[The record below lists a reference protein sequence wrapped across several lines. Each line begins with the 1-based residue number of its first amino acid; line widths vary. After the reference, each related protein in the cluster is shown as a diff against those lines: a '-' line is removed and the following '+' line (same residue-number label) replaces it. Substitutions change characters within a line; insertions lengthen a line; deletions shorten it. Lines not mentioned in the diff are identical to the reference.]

1 MMSSLMFPDISL
13 SHAFLYRMVCDI
25 ISLQSFLICSTP
37 LLFGY
42 CLFGV
47 ILLLLSP
54 HGLAVGTD
62 VLCDL
67 SSLHVVASALFRL
80 P

>member
-1 MMSSLMFPDISL
+1 MMSTVVFPHTSLK
-13 SHAFLYRMVCDI
+13 HACLYRMVCDI

-42 CLFGV
+42 CLFDV

-54 HGLAVGTD
+54 HGRAVGTD